1 MKIIKKLFV
10 VTVIT
15 SSLIVVPVLA
25 TPSINQIEQNKT
37 EAEKKLEDANSKLV
51 TLLTDFEVLKA
62 DIRNQEAKIA
72 LADKDLQK
80 AKKKE
85 EKQYKEMLVRIKY
98 LYENSNGSELSALLG
113 AENFGEMINQVEYM
127 KNIHEYDRKMLD
139 EYKKSKEKVVSIKK
153 DLESGK
159 ADMEFMADTYE
170 RQEKELKTTVETM
183 KTQVANFDVQ
193 LAEAQKKAEE
203 EAKRLEQQTQQ
214 MEATLSGAKPTNKPS
229 KPQTNGNKNE
239 TEKPARPNPVKP
251 EKPQKPSNPTPVKPE
266 KPSNPH
272 PTKPS
277 KPTKPDVSEKPS
289 DVSKGEQ
296 IANEGLKYVGNPYVW
311 GGNDL
316 YNGIDCSGFTT
327 KIHSICGVPGVPR
340 NSREQRYG
348 GKAVNGLSNALPGDI
363 ICYEGHVAIYI
374 GGGRIV
380 HASNPSPYPRGG
392 IKTGTATYRT
402 ILAIRRYW

>member
-1 MKIIKKLFV
+1 MMKKIKKIFI
-10 VTVIT
+10 TTIIT
-15 SSLIVVPVLA
+15 SSLIVVPALA
-25 TPSINQIEQNKT
+25 TPSVNQIEQNKAET
-37 EAEKKLEDANSKLV
+37 EKKLEDANSKLV
-51 TLLTDFEVLKA
+51 TLLTDFEVLKG

-98 LYENSNGSELSALLG
+98 MYENSNGSELSALLG

-127 KNIHEYDRKMLD
+127 KNVHEYDRKMLD
-139 EYKKSKEKVVSIKK
+139 EYKKSKEKVATLKQ

-170 RQEKELKTTVETM
+170 RQEKELKTTIETM
-183 KTQVANFDVQ
+183 KTQVTDFDVQ
-193 LAEAQKKAEE
+193 LAKAQKQAEE

-214 MEATLSGAKPTNKPS
+214 MEAELANPKPQNKPS
-229 KPQTNGNKNE
+229 KPQAN
-239 TEKPARPNPVKP
+239 RPSSNDVDKEEEPSKP
-251 EKPQKPSNPTPVKPE
+251 EPPKPQKPSKP
-266 KPSNPH
+266 N
-272 PTKPS
+272 KPS
-277 KPTKPDVSEKPS
+277 KPSKPS
-289 DVSKGEQ
+289 KPESNDKPSNVSKGEQ

-316 YNGIDCSGFTT
+316 YNGIDCSGFTS
-327 KIHSICGVPGVPR
+327 KVHAICGVPGVPR
-340 NSREQRYG
+340 NSAAQRTG

-363 ICYEGHVAIYI
+363 ICYDGHVAIYI
-374 GGGRIV
+374 GDGRIV
-380 HASNPSPYPRGG
+380 HASNPSPYPKGG

>member
-1 MKIIKKLFV
+1 MMKIIKKLFI

-25 TPSINQIEQNKT
+25 TPNINQIEQNKT
-37 EAEKKLEDANSKLV
+37 ETEKKLEDANNKLV
-51 TLLTDFEVLKA
+51 TLLTDFEVLKG

-113 AENFGEMINQVEYM
+113 AESFGEMINQVEYM
-127 KNIHEYDRKMLD
+127 KSIHEYDRKMLD
-139 EYKKSKEKVVSIKK
+139 EYKKSKEKVVAIKK

-170 RQEKELKTTVETM
+170 RQEKELKTTIDTM

-214 MEATLSGAKPTNKPS
+214 MEATLPSGKPNNKPS
-229 KPQTNGNKNE
+229 KPEINRPSSNNDKNE
-239 TEKPARPNPVKP
+239 RPIKP
-251 EKPQKPSNPTPVKPE
+251 EPSKPQKPSNPKPE
-266 KPSNPH
+266 KPY
-272 PTKPS
+272 
-277 KPTKPDVSEKPS
+277 KPTKPDTSERPS

-380 HASNPSPYPRGG
+380 HASNPSPYPKGG

>member
-1 MKIIKKLFV
+1 MKIIKKLFI

-25 TPSINQIEQNKT
+25 TPNINQIEQNKT
-37 EAEKKLEDANSKLV
+37 ETEKKLEDANNKLV
-51 TLLTDFEVLKA
+51 TLLTDFEVLKG

-113 AENFGEMINQVEYM
+113 AESFGEMINQVEYM
-127 KNIHEYDRKMLD
+127 KSIHEYDRKMLD
-139 EYKKSKEKVVSIKK
+139 EYKKSKEKVVAIKK

-170 RQEKELKTTVETM
+170 RQEKELKTTIDTM

-214 MEATLSGAKPTNKPS
+214 MEATLPSGKPNNKPS
-229 KPQTNGNKNE
+229 KPEINRPSSNNDKNE
-239 TEKPARPNPVKP
+239 RPIKP
-251 EKPQKPSNPTPVKPE
+251 EPSKPQKPSNPKPE
-266 KPSNPH
+266 KPY
-272 PTKPS
+272 
-277 KPTKPDVSEKPS
+277 KPTKPDTSERPS

-380 HASNPSPYPRGG
+380 HASNPSPYPKGG

>member
-1 MKIIKKLFV
+1 MRKIKKIFV
-10 VTVIT
+10 ATVIT
-15 SSLIVVPVLA
+15 SSLITVPVLA
-25 TPSINQIEQNKT
+25 TPNVNQIEQNKAET
-37 EAEKKLEDANSKLV
+37 EKKLEDANSKLV
-51 TLLTDFEVLKA
+51 TLLTDFEVLKG

-98 LYENSNGSELSALLG
+98 MYENSDGSELSALLG
-113 AENFGEMINQVEYM
+113 AESFGEMINQVEYM

-139 EYKKSKEKVVSIKK
+139 EYKKSKEKVATLKQ

-159 ADMEFMADTYE
+159 ADMEFMATTYE
-170 RQEKELKTTVETM
+170 QQEKELKTTIETM
-183 KTQVANFDVQ
+183 KTQVADFDTQ
-193 LAEAQKKAEE
+193 LLNAQKQAEE
-203 EAKRLEQQTQQ
+203 EARRLEQQTQQ
-214 MEATLSGAKPTNKPS
+214 MEANLSDTKPQNKPSRPQTNRPSSNNDNNDKEEEEKPTKPNPEKPSKPNKPS
-229 KPQTNGNKNE
+229 KPDSND
-239 TEKPARPNPVKP
+239 KPAN
-251 EKPQKPSNPTPVKPE
+251 
-266 KPSNPH
+266 
-272 PTKPS
+272 
-277 KPTKPDVSEKPS
+277 
-289 DVSKGEQ
+289 VSKGEQ

-316 YNGIDCSGFTT
+316 HNGIDCSGFTS
-327 KIHSICGVPGVPR
+327 KIHSICGVYGVPR
-340 NSREQRYG
+340 NSKEQRTG

-374 GGGRIV
+374 GKGRIV
-380 HASNPSPYPRGG
+380 HASNPSPYPEGG

>member
-1 MKIIKKLFV
+1 MKIIKRLFV

-15 SSLIVVPVLA
+15 SSLIVIPVLA
-25 TPSINQIEQNKT
+25 TPNINQIEQNKT
-37 EAEKKLEDANSKLV
+37 ETEKKLEDANSKLV
-51 TLLTDFEVLKA
+51 TLLTDFEVLKG

-127 KNIHEYDRKMLD
+127 KSIHEYDRKMLD
-139 EYKKSKEKVVSIKK
+139 EYKKSKEKVVAIKK

-170 RQEKELKTTVETM
+170 RQEKELKTTIDTM

-214 MEATLSGAKPTNKPS
+214 MEATLPSGKPNNKPS
-229 KPQTNGNKNE
+229 KPETN
-239 TEKPARPNPVKP
+239 RPSSNNDKHERPIKP
-251 EKPQKPSNPTPVKPE
+251 EPSKPQKPSESKPERPE
-266 KPSNPH
+266 KPSR
-272 PTKPS
+272 
-277 KPTKPDVSEKPS
+277 PTKPDTNEKPS
-289 DVSKGEQ
+289 DISKGEQ

-380 HASNPSPYPRGG
+380 HASNPSPYPKGG

>member
-1 MKIIKKLFV
+1 MRKIKKIFA
-10 VTVIT
+10 VTAIT
-15 SSLIVVPVLA
+15 SSLIAVPVLA
-25 TPSINQIEQNKT
+25 APNVNQIEQNKAET
-37 EAEKKLEDANSKLV
+37 EKKLEDANNKLV
-51 TLLTDFEVLKA
+51 TLLTDFEVLKG

-98 LYENSNGSELSALLG
+98 MYENGNESELSALLG

-127 KNIHEYDRKMLD
+127 KNIHEYDRNMLD
-139 EYKKSKEKVVSIKK
+139 EYKKSKEKVATLKQ

-159 ADMEFMADTYE
+159 ADMEFMATTYE
-170 RQEKELKTTVETM
+170 QQEKELKTTIETM
-183 KTQVANFDVQ
+183 KTQVADFDTQ
-193 LAEAQKKAEE
+193 LANAQKQAEE

-214 MEATLSGAKPTNKPS
+214 MEANLSNKKPQHKPS
-229 KPQTNGNKNE
+229 RPQTNSPSSNNGSNDKE
-239 TEKPARPNPVKP
+239 EEEKPVKP
-251 EKPQKPSNPTPVKPE
+251 KPE
-266 KPSNPH
+266 KPSKPEE
-272 PTKPS
+272 PSKPS
-277 KPTKPDVSEKPS
+277 KPDSNDKPS
-289 DVSKGEQ
+289 NVSKGEQ

-316 YNGIDCSGFTT
+316 YNGIDCSGFTS
-327 KIHSICGVPGVPR
+327 KIHSICGVYGVPR
-340 NSREQRYG
+340 NSKEQRTG

-374 GGGRIV
+374 GNGRIV
-380 HASNPSPYPRGG
+380 HASNPSPYPKGG

>member
-1 MKIIKKLFV
+1 MMRKIKKLFV
-10 VTVIT
+10 ATVIT

-25 TPSINQIEQNKT
+25 TPNVNQIEQNKAET
-37 EAEKKLEDANSKLV
+37 EKKLEDANSKLV
-51 TLLTDFEVLKA
+51 TLLTDFEVLKG

-98 LYENSNGSELSALLG
+98 MYENSDGSELSALLG
-113 AENFGEMINQVEYM
+113 AESFGEMINQVEYM

-139 EYKKSKEKVVSIKK
+139 EYKKSKEKVATLKQ

-159 ADMEFMADTYE
+159 ADMEFMATTYE
-170 RQEKELKTTVETM
+170 QQEKELKTTINTM
-183 KTQVANFDVQ
+183 KTQVADFDVQ
-193 LAEAQKKAEE
+193 LANAQKQAEE
-203 EAKRLEQQTQQ
+203 EAKRLEEQTQQ
-214 MEATLSGAKPTNKPS
+214 MEANLSDAKPQNKPS
-229 KPQTNGNKNE
+229 KPQTNRPSSNDDSKGE
-239 TEKPARPNPVKP
+239 EEKPSEP
-251 EKPQKPSNPTPVKPE
+251 KPE
-266 KPSNPH
+266 KPSKPDK
-272 PTKPS
+272 PKPDKPS
-277 KPTKPDVSEKPS
+277 KPSKPDNNKPS
-289 DVSKGEQ
+289 NVSKGQQ
-296 IANEGLKYVGNPYVW
+296 IADEGLKYVGNPYVW

-316 YNGIDCSGFTT
+316 YNGIDCSGFTS
-327 KIHSICGVPGVPR
+327 KVHAICGVSGVPR
-340 NSREQRYG
+340 NSAAQRTG

-374 GGGRIV
+374 GNGRIV
-380 HASNPSPYPRGG
+380 HASNPSPYPQGG